1 MLDRTTTPI
10 RTRSDKPWL
19 RTARW
24 VGSFIG
30 FPLGGLAAS
39 VIVGPVNSGL
49 TAIAGGL
56 LTGAVLGAAQAVGLG
71 LSGTAALRWI
81 AATSVG
87 LGTGLGIGAT
97 AVGFATSVQDLLVQ
111 GAISGL
117 LVGIAQAVL
126 LRKSLG
132 SLALSWPPAV
142 AAFWAL
148 GWFMTTSIGVQVDQ
162 QWTVFGAAGAITVT
176 VLTAILPT
184 IIARKALS
192 AHATPASARSAS

>member
-1 MLDRTTTPI
+1 MLDRTTAPI
-10 RTRSDKPWL
+10 RTRSDQPWL

-49 TAIAGGL
+49 TAVAGGL

-71 LSGTAALRWI
+71 LAGTSALRWI

-97 AVGFATSVQDLLVQ
+97 AVGFATSLQALLVQ

-117 LVGIAQAVL
+117 LVGVAQAIL
-126 LRKSLG
+126 LRKNLG

-142 AAFWAL
+142 AAFWAF
-148 GWFMTTSIGVQVDQ
+148 GWFITTSVGVRVDQ

-192 AHATPASARSAS
+192 GHTTSASTRSAS

>member
-30 FPLGGLAAS
+30 FPLGGLTAS

-56 LTGAVLGAAQAVGLG
+56 LTGAVLGAVQAVGLG
-71 LSGTAALRWI
+71 LAGTAALRWI

-97 AVGFATSVQDLLVQ
+97 AVGFATSLPDLLVQ

-117 LVGIAQAVL
+117 LVGVAQAIL

-142 AAFWAL
+142 AAFSAL
-148 GWFMTTSIGVQVDQ
+148 GWFLTTSVGVRVDQ

-176 VLTAILPT
+176 VLTALLPT
-184 IIARKALS
+184 IIARRARHAQS
-192 AHATPASARSAS
+192 ATTSMRSAS

>member
-1 MLDRTTTPI
+1 MIDRTTTPTP
-10 RTRSDKPWL
+10 TRSDKPWL

-24 VGSFIG
+24 IGSFIG

-71 LSGTAALRWI
+71 LVGTVALRWI
-81 AATSVG
+81 VATSVG
-87 LGTGLGIGAT
+87 FGTGLGIGAT
-97 AVGFATSVQDLLVQ
+97 AVGFATSLQDLLVQ

-117 LVGIAQAVL
+117 LVGVLQAVL

-132 SLALSWPPAV
+132 FLALSWPPAV

-148 GWFMTTSIGVQVDQ
+148 GWFITTSVGVRVDQ

-176 VLTAILPT
+176 VLTAVLPT

-192 AHATPASARSAS
+192 GHATPDSTTSAA